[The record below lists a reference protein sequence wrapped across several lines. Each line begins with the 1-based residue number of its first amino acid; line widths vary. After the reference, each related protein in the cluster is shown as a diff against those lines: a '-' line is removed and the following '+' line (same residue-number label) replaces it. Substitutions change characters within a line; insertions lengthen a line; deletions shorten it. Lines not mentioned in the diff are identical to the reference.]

1 MGLIDKFGEKVV
13 DKLIKLRII
22 REKNFTFEVNL
33 TLILSLCNGEIV
45 PLVMK
50 L

>member
-1 MGLIDKFGEKVV
+1 MGLMNKFGEKVV
-13 DKLIKLRII
+13 GKIIKLIII
-22 REKNFTFEVNL
+22 REKSFTFEVNL
-33 TLILSLCNGEIV
+33 TLILSLSNGEIV

>member
-1 MGLIDKFGEKVV
+1 MGLMDKFGEKVV

-22 REKNFTFEVNL
+22 REKSFTFEVNL

>member
-1 MGLIDKFGEKVV
+1 MGLMNKFGEKVV
-13 DKLIKLRII
+13 GKIIKLIII
-22 REKNFTFEVNL
+22 REKSFTFEVNL